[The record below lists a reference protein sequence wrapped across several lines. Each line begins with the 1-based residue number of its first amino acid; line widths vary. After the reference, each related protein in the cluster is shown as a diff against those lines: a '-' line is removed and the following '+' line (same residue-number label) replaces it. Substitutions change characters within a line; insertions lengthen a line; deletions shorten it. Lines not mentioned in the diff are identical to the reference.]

1 MMIENSKNV
10 NTAPVETQ
18 GGDFKIGDN
27 FYKSLEYK
35 ELQQKIKDLQKLMS
49 LSDDIGERLEY
60 SQRLNET
67 EKILAGFVAEVK
79 NLYESF
85 TKTPLNTER
94 LRLAKSHFEA
104 GEYRE
109 ARAILNAKEIAQ
121 EVKALKTEEK
131 DLLTKT
137 TQNKQHLIDKANEY
151 LILAQLTVID
161 YNNPNRFEE
170 TKQHFENSL
179 KAAEF
184 YENVF
189 EYATFLQEHI
199 EIGTSIIEYKKALN
213 ITQNDEQKADSLHC
227 LGKVYGI
234 NNDLDKSFEFFKDA
248 LIIREK
254 IAKINPKYLLKVAD
268 TLNNLAVLHLK
279 KYEFEDGLTT
289 LKNVLKIR
297 QESIPISLHSIAITL
312 SNIATA
318 YMSKRDYNE
327 SEQYFNESL
336 EIYKILTRNE
346 SNFYLSDLANILNT
360 ASELF
365 RLQNKFKQAVDFQND
380 SLNIYLKLS
389 DKNPQKYLEFMASGY
404 NNLAASYSQ
413 SNHSELAE
421 QLWIKSLCI
430 YRNLAKIN
438 LKAFLPLV
446 AVSAVNLARYYTDGN
461 TPDRSRALIFAVES
475 YQSSLPFVNTLPDSK
490 RDQNDALKIFAAW
503 GEDVDAYLK
512 NHNQATA

>member
-1 MMIENSKNV
+1 
-10 NTAPVETQ
+10 
-18 GGDFKIGDN
+18 
-27 FYKSLEYK
+27 
-35 ELQQKIKDLQKLMS
+35 
-49 LSDDIGERLEY
+49 
-60 SQRLNET
+60 
-67 EKILAGFVAEVK
+67 
-79 NLYESF
+79 
-85 TKTPLNTER
+85 
-94 LRLAKSHFEA
+94 
-104 GEYRE
+104 
-109 ARAILNAKEIAQ
+109 
-121 EVKALKTEEK
+121 
-131 DLLTKT
+131 
-137 TQNKQHLIDKANEY
+137 
-151 LILAQLTVID
+151 
-161 YNNPNRFEE
+161 
-170 TKQHFENSL
+170 
-179 KAAEF
+179 
-184 YENVF
+184 
-189 EYATFLQEHI
+189 
-199 EIGTSIIEYKKALN
+199 
-213 ITQNDEQKADSLHC
+213 
-227 LGKVYGI
+227 
-234 NNDLDKSFEFFKDA
+234 
-248 LIIREK
+248 
-254 IAKINPKYLLKVAD
+254 
-268 TLNNLAVLHLK
+268 
-279 KYEFEDGLTT
+279 
-289 LKNVLKIR
+289 
-297 QESIPISLHSIAITL
+297 
-312 SNIATA
+312 
-318 YMSKRDYNE
+318 MSKRDYNE